1 MRRAIATW
9 RVAGRVAARPRRG
22 ARATGSSVRGVRP
35 ALAMLLCALLG
46 LVAAGRTAWAQAP
59 PAPAPSAPRAPGAL
73 PEVVGGRLRVGLNES
88 VRLAIRN
95 NLDVE
100 LATIGPLVAGAD
112 LGAAWGAYDPELFG
126 EGGYTSTETPTGSQL
141 FFDVSGRRS
150 YLNQRIWDG
159 EAGLRGLIPWL
170 GGAYSV
176 SYAGSEL
183 ETNSPIETFSPN
195 YGASFLASLQI
206 PLLRGLFWSEPWTAV
221 RLARVGLDTSI
232 EQVRADVMDIVRAT
246 EDAYWALIAARE
258 GRRVAQKSLETAQ
271 ALLEQTRAQYEVG
284 VVSKVEVVQA
294 EAGVADREFNLIRL
308 DAQERTAR
316 DAFIDVVLGPYLA
329 PDSEII
335 VELEDP
341 PEEVPV
347 REVDPE
353 LATERAFANR
363 PEIALARKAI
373 ESSEIQLRFASNQRL
388 PQLDVI
394 GTYGNTGLAGEL
406 NPRCGLFGP
415 CTRPPGYGDDWPD
428 ADRDFFTD
436 EKAESFSVRGVL
448 TIPIGNVRARNDYER
463 ARLELRRAQL
473 QLQRLQQSIVSDI
486 RRAAR
491 NLRAA
496 LEGIEAADRAVAAAE
511 EQLRAERVRL
521 EYGESTPF
529 DVLQREED
537 LVTAENQRI
546 LAQQTYHNAITELER
561 AQGTI
566 LERNAIVI
574 DHRGALR

>member
-9 RVAGRVAARPRRG
+9 RVACQVAA
-22 ARATGSSVRGVRP
+22 AW
-35 ALAMLLCALLG
+35 
-46 LVAAGRTAWAQAP
+46 VAAGGLAVLGGSVAAQGQPAP
-59 PAPAPSAPRAPGAL
+59 PASPPAAAAGAL
-73 PEVVGGRLRVGLNES
+73 PSVVNGELHVGLNQS

-100 LATIGPLVAGAD
+100 LVTIGPLIAQKE
-112 LGAAWGAYDPELFG
+112 LGAAWGAYDPQIFG
-126 EGGYTSTETPTGSQL
+126 EGGYADIETPTASELLTAGVLKQAT
-141 FFDVSGRRS
+141 
-150 YLNQRIWDG
+150 WDG
-159 EAGLRGLIPWL
+159 EAGLQGLVPWL

-176 SYAGSEL
+176 SYGGSEL
-183 ETNSPIETFSPN
+183 KTNSSIETLSPN
-195 YGASFLASLQI
+195 YGADFLATLRV

-221 RLARVGLDTSI
+221 RLARIGVDASI
-232 EQVRADVMDIVRAT
+232 EQFRTDLMNIVRAT
-246 EDAYWALIAARE
+246 EDAYWTLIAARE

-271 ALLEQTRAQYEVG
+271 ALLEQTEAQYEVG

-294 EAGVADREFNLIRL
+294 EAGVADREFNLITL
-308 DAQERTAR
+308 DAAERSAR

-329 PDSEII
+329 PDSEIT
-335 VELEDP
+335 VDLADP

-353 LATERAFANR
+353 AATERAFANR
-363 PEIALARKAI
+363 PEVALARKVI
-373 ESSEIQLRFASNQRL
+373 EQREVQMKFASNQRL
-388 PQLDVI
+388 PQLDVESS
-394 GTYGNTGLAGEL
+394 YGNTGLAGSL
-406 NPRCGLFGP
+406 NEDCGLIGP
-415 CTRPPGYGDDWPD
+415 CSVRPGIPSRWRS
-428 ADRDFFTD
+428 ADNDFFGED
-436 EKAESFSVRGVL
+436 AAESFTVRGIV
-448 TIPIGNVRARNDYER
+448 TIPIGNVRARNDYDQ
-463 ARLELRRAQL
+463 AKLELRRARL
-473 QLQRLQQSIVSDI
+473 QLERLEQSIVSDI

-496 LEGIEAADRAVAAAE
+496 LEGIEAAERGVAAAE

-546 LAQQTYHNAITELER
+546 LAQRVYHNAITELER

-574 DHRGALR
+574 DDHGALR